1 MSQLKELKENDM
13 SPADLEL
20 IQTYVWFEHE
30 CFGKVDPQEFLN
42 FLKRE
47 KTRSSMLIFSEY
59 TEEKILDFIK
69 NNILIK

>member
-1 MSQLKELKENDM
+1 MSQLKELTEDDL

-20 IQTYVWFEHE
+20 IQTYNWFDYE

-42 FLKRE
+42 FLKEE

-59 TEEKILDFIK
+59 TEEEILDFVK
-69 NNILIK
+69 YNILK